1 MVFGGTTGTP
11 PVDLGSLAQYN
22 KPNITNLGFKVEP
35 ELNLNCQIKAVVK
48 ASFYH
53 LRQLA
58 KIKPILSRQ
67 HFETV
72 IHAFVTT
79 RLDYCN
85 ALYVGVSGSSI
96 TCLQMV
102 QNTAARLLTGT
113 HKYEHIYPILATLHW
128 LPIQF
133 RIHFK
138 TVLFAFKSLNGVMVL
153 FIYFF
158 SAQHF
163 GQLWMFLKCLTN
175 KLDWTVSHIVL
186 RFN

>member
-1 MVFGGTTGTP
+1 MAPLGPP
-11 PVDLGSLAQYN
+11 PVDLGSLAQYI
-22 KPNITNLGFKVEP
+22 KPSIKNQGVKVDP
-35 ELNLNCQIKAVVK
+35 ELNFISQIKAVVK
-48 ASFYH
+48 SSFFH

-96 TCLQMV
+96 ARLQMV
-102 QNTAARLLTGT
+102 QNAAARLLTGT
-113 HKYEHIYPILATLHW
+113 CKHEHISPILASLHW

-138 TVLFAFKSLNGVMVL
+138 M
-153 FIYFF
+153 IFF
-158 SAQHF
+158 SYIYPPTLS
-163 GQLWMFLKCLTN
+163 GQMISC
-175 KLDWTVSHIVL
+175 S
-186 RFN
+186 